1 MSDAEEIGGEPRDSP
16 AVSEEVRTLIQ
27 AGRPR
32 EALRRYQEET
42 GAEMGEALAALGQA
56 ARDIRRG

>member
-1 MSDAEEIGGEPRDSP
+1 MSEAEDTDGESRDSP
-16 AVSEEVRTLIQ
+16 AVSEEVQTLIQ

-42 GAEMGEALAALGQA
+42 GAEMGEALTALGQA